1 MRKKTKI
8 LLCSVGISL
17 MLGGCSGMNS
27 TNTNHDSGKAKD
39 VKTLPSGDT
48 FISVQDYTGEGYSLA
63 NGKETDEIAEA
74 NRAQIDEAAKKFFQ
88 EKYKTE
94 VKVHNVVGAKDGAT
108 VFVESVGD
116 PHFYTYAVV
125 PIIEKENK
133 VDIDKIWADDFQ
145 VQNAIKGGLY
155 YMIFKEE
162 FQHLDKYF
170 DSLAAEGEITG
181 KTKQALQNVGGYGFM
196 TPYYL
201 ISTSKNDE
209 SIIPVYELYLSN
221 PKESVEKLKAAF
233 DESKFS
239 AENLTIGIQLFMK
252 DKDAKPSEKI
262 FNQVVKNLEE
272 MKNIPRGSY
281 GIVLND
287 NLIHRETS
295 EGFKENSLERDYP
308 NPIVK
313 E

>member
-1 MRKKTKI
+1 MHNKTKT
-8 LLCSVGISL
+8 LLCIVGISL
-17 MLGGCSGMNS
+17 LLGGCSGMNS
-27 TNTNHDSGKAKD
+27 TNNNQEIKEAKE
-39 VKTLPSGDT
+39 TQTSASNDT
-48 FISVQDYTGEGYSLA
+48 FISVQEYTGEGYFLA
-63 NGKETDEIAEA
+63 IGEETDKIAEA
-74 NRAQIDEAAKKFFQ
+74 NKAQIDEATKKFFQ

-94 VKVHNVVGAKDGAT
+94 VKVHNVVGAEDGAT
-108 VFVESVGD
+108 VFVESVGE

-133 VDIDKIWADDFQ
+133 IDIDKIWADDFQ

-155 YMIFKEE
+155 HMIFKEE
-162 FQHLDKYF
+162 FQQLDKYF

-181 KTKQALQNVGGYGFM
+181 KTKEALQNVGGYGFM

-209 SIIPVYELYLSN
+209 SIIPVYKLYLSN
-221 PKESVEKLKAAF
+221 PKESVEKLKVAF

-262 FNQVVKNLEE
+262 FNQVVKDVEE

-287 NLIHRETS
+287 NYIHRETS
-295 EGFKENSLERDYP
+295 EGFKESSLERDYP
-308 NPIVK
+308 DSIVK

>member
-1 MRKKTKI
+1 
-8 LLCSVGISL
+8 
-17 MLGGCSGMNS
+17 MNS
-27 TNTNHDSGKAKD
+27 TNNNQEIKEAKE
-39 VKTLPSGDT
+39 TQTSASNDT
-48 FISVQDYTGEGYSLA
+48 FISVQEYTGEGYFLA
-63 NGKETDEIAEA
+63 IGEETDKIAEA
-74 NRAQIDEAAKKFFQ
+74 NKAQIDEATKKFFQ

-94 VKVHNVVGAKDGAT
+94 VKVHNVVGAEDGAT
-108 VFVESVGD
+108 VFVESVGE

-133 VDIDKIWADDFQ
+133 IDIDKIWADDFQ

-155 YMIFKEE
+155 HMIFKEE
-162 FQHLDKYF
+162 FQQLDKYF

-181 KTKQALQNVGGYGFM
+181 KTKEALQNVGGYGFM

-209 SIIPVYELYLSN
+209 SIIPVYKLYLSN
-221 PKESVEKLKAAF
+221 PKESVEKLKVAF

-262 FNQVVKNLEE
+262 FNQVVKDVKE

-287 NLIHRETS
+287 NYIHRETS
-295 EGFKENSLERDYP
+295 EGFKESSLERDYP
-308 NPIVK
+308 DSIVK

>member
-1 MRKKTKI
+1 
-8 LLCSVGISL
+8 
-17 MLGGCSGMNS
+17 MNS
-27 TNTNHDSGKAKD
+27 TNNNQEIKEAKE
-39 VKTLPSGDT
+39 TQTSASNDT
-48 FISVQDYTGEGYSLA
+48 FISVQEYTGEGYFLA
-63 NGKETDEIAEA
+63 IGEETDKIAEA
-74 NRAQIDEAAKKFFQ
+74 NKAQIDEATKKFFQ

-94 VKVHNVVGAKDGAT
+94 VKVHNVVGAEDGAT
-108 VFVESVGD
+108 VFVESVGE

-133 VDIDKIWADDFQ
+133 IDIDKIWADDFQ

-155 YMIFKEE
+155 HMIFKEE
-162 FQHLDKYF
+162 FQQLDKYF

-181 KTKQALQNVGGYGFM
+181 KTKEALQNVGGYGFM

-209 SIIPVYELYLSN
+209 SIIPVYKLYLSN
-221 PKESVEKLKAAF
+221 PKESVEKLKVAF

-262 FNQVVKNLEE
+262 FNQVVKDVEE

-287 NLIHRETS
+287 NYIHRETS
-295 EGFKENSLERDYP
+295 EGFKESSLERDYP
-308 NPIVK
+308 DSIVK

>member
-1 MRKKTKI
+1 MDR
-8 LLCSVGISL
+8 
-17 MLGGCSGMNS
+17 
-27 TNTNHDSGKAKD
+27 
-39 VKTLPSGDT
+39 
-48 FISVQDYTGEGYSLA
+48 
-63 NGKETDEIAEA
+63 IAEA
-74 NRAQIDEAAKKFFQ
+74 NRNQIEVDVKKFFK
-88 EKYKTE
+88 EHYKTE
-94 VKVHNVVGAKDGAT
+94 VKVHNVVGGKDGAT
-108 VFVESVGD
+108 VFVESVGE

-133 VDIDKIWADDFQ
+133 VNLEKIWADDYQ

-155 YMIFKEE
+155 HMIFNEK
-162 FQHLDKYF
+162 FQQLDQYF

-181 KTKQALQNVGGYGFM
+181 KTKEALQNVGGFGFM

-209 SIIPVYELYLSN
+209 SIIPVYNLYLSN
-221 PKESVEKLKAAF
+221 PKESAEKLKAVF
-233 DESKFS
+233 NESKFS

-252 DKDAKPSEKI
+252 DKEAKPSEKI
-262 FNQVVKNLEE
+262 FNQVVKDLEE
-272 MKNIPRGSY
+272 MKGIPRGSY

-308 NPIVK
+308 DSIVK

>member
-1 MRKKTKI
+1 MHNKTKT
-8 LLCSVGISL
+8 LLCIVGISL
-17 MLGGCSGMNS
+17 LLGGCSGMNS
-27 TNTNHDSGKAKD
+27 TNNNQEIKEAKE
-39 VKTLPSGDT
+39 TQTSASNDT
-48 FISVQDYTGEGYSLA
+48 FISVQEYTGEGYFLA
-63 NGKETDEIAEA
+63 IGEETDKIAEA
-74 NRAQIDEAAKKFFQ
+74 NKAQIDEATKKFFQ

-94 VKVHNVVGAKDGAT
+94 VKVHNVVGAEDGAT
-108 VFVESVGD
+108 VFVESVGE

-133 VDIDKIWADDFQ
+133 IDIDKIWADDFQ

-155 YMIFKEE
+155 HMIFKEE
-162 FQHLDKYF
+162 FQQLDKYF

-181 KTKQALQNVGGYGFM
+181 KTKEALQNVGGYGFM

-209 SIIPVYELYLSN
+209 SIIPVYKLYLSN
-221 PKESVEKLKAAF
+221 PKESVEKLKVAF

-262 FNQVVKNLEE
+262 FNQVVKDVKE

-287 NLIHRETS
+287 NYIHRETS
-295 EGFKENSLERDYP
+295 EGFKESSLERDYP
-308 NPIVK
+308 DSIVK